1 MNNKLRKEIAVLRY
15 SVIDMCDDLKRAA
28 EDEIMDVAERV
39 IGRPETVSDELDII
53 RETEQNAI
61 DNCPENLQYSMAQE
75 IRENA
80 VSNIEAAIDELAEIA
95 EMFCDFEAEMRDDVV
110 EKLEQV
116 VEFLEGAME

>member
-1 MNNKLRKEIAVLRY
+1 MNNKLRKEIAALRY

-28 EDEIMDVAERV
+28 EDEIMDVAERG
-39 IGRPETVSDELDII
+39 IGRPETVSDELEVI

-61 DNCPENLQYSMAQE
+61 DNCPESLQYSMAQE

-80 VSNIEAAIDELAEIA
+80 VSNLEAAIDELAEIA

>member
-1 MNNKLRKEIAVLRY
+1 MNNKLRKEIAALRY

-39 IGRPETVSDELDII
+39 IGRPETVSDELDVI

-95 EMFCDFEAEMRDDVV
+95 EMFYDFEAEMRDDVV

>member
-1 MNNKLRKEIAVLRY
+1 MNNKLRKEIAELRY

-39 IGRPETVSDELDII
+39 IGRPEAVSDELDII

-95 EMFCDFEAEMRDDVV
+95 EMFYDFEAEMRDEVV

>member
-1 MNNKLRKEIAVLRY
+1 MNNKLRKEIVALRY

-39 IGRPETVSDELDII
+39 IGRPETVSDELDVI

-95 EMFCDFEAEMRDDVV
+95 EMFCDFEAEMRDDMV

>member
-1 MNNKLRKEIAVLRY
+1 MNNKLRKEIATLRY

-39 IGRPETVSDELDII
+39 IGRPETVSDELDVI

-61 DNCPENLQYSMAQE
+61 DNCPENLQYSIAQE

-95 EMFCDFEAEMRDDVV
+95 EMFCDFEAEMRDDMV

>member
-1 MNNKLRKEIAVLRY
+1 MNNKLRKEIAALRY

-39 IGRPETVSDELDII
+39 IGRPETVSDELEVI

-80 VSNIEAAIDELAEIA
+80 VSNLEAAIDELAEIA

>member
-1 MNNKLRKEIAVLRY
+1 MNNKLRKEIAALRY

-28 EDEIMDVAERV
+28 EDEIMDVAEKV

-116 VEFLEGAME
+116 VEFLDGAME

>member
-1 MNNKLRKEIAVLRY
+1 MNNKLRKEIAALRY

-39 IGRPETVSDELDII
+39 IGQPETVSDELDVI

>member
-1 MNNKLRKEIAVLRY
+1 MNNKLRKEIAALRY

-28 EDEIMDVAERV
+28 EDEIMDVAEKV

-95 EMFCDFEAEMRDDVV
+95 EMFCDFEAEMRDDMV